1 MGRWWRGQA
10 LVVARWRATGLRL
23 RGRPPTPR
31 SRARSRAPDGYR
43 RSGERRPD
51 TRAASKGALS
61 AGARGSARVLLRSH
75 VMAEWHARE
84 TAEQW
89 DAHAGDRL
97 PTRAE
102 QQDVLLALLGA
113 AEIGD
118 GAVLDLGVGSGLVAE
133 AVLVTLPKARLVGL
147 DLSGAMLKLARER
160 LGRFDARVELM
171 QGDLAS
177 VDRIELPDL
186 PYRAAFS
193 VQTMHHLADAEKAA
207 AIAWTANVVE
217 PGGLIVII
225 DRVRVSERLFHD
237 WAVLWR
243 RIDSDTPATYAEH
256 VAALTRAGDRPAL
269 LQDQLRWLQNVGLEL
284 RVFISTATARFWWLV
299 GRPGSTRSSSHRSAA
314 RAASAGGPR
323 TRAMIR
329 LGHQAAAVA
338 DVGVRRADTV
348 LMRSSCSGCR

>member
-269 LQDQLRWLQNVGLEL
+269 LQDQLRWLQNVGLEASCL
-284 RVFISTATARFWWLV
+284 HLYGNRAVLVAR
-299 GRPGSTRSSSHRSAA
+299 RPAWIDA
-314 RAASAGGPR
+314 
-323 TRAMIR
+323 
-329 LGHQAAAVA
+329 
-338 DVGVRRADTV
+338 
-348 LMRSSCSGCR
+348 